1 MDKNAIKKY
10 AVWARQELLRRVA
23 ARAEGYGVSKD
34 ECLPASADA
43 VRGRLLTPAE
53 KTQRQKLLAVV
64 RKNGYEQVIEEAAYT
79 WFNRLIALR
88 FLEVNGYLP
97 SHVRVFTNEAGGFQP
112 QILAEALH
120 LELPGLDQDRVIAL
134 KQANDEDGLYKYLL
148 ITQCNALSAIL
159 PGMFQKIEDY
169 TELLFPDH
177 VLRNGSVI
185 ERMVHDIPES
195 DWKEQVQIIGWLY
208 QYYNTEPK
216 DQVFA
221 DLKKNIK
228 ITKEKIPAATQ
239 LFTPDWI
246 VRYMVENSLGR
257 IFINGQLSG
266 MGDGLSEPERIE
278 QEKQLAERMVWR
290 YYLPEAEQTPEVRA
304 QLRALAA
311 PGAPQTT
318 ARCPLPTLIDPCM
331 GSGHILAYAFDLLMQ
346 LYLAYG
352 YTPRDAVRCIL
363 QNNLYGLDID
373 ERAAQLAYFSV
384 MMKAVQYDPRFL
396 RRSSIPQPHVFAIA
410 QSNGIDRELL
420 EYFANG
426 DAGLQ
431 RDIETIMEQLQDA
444 KEYGSLLTV
453 SPADFGALY
462 ARFDQIIDEVSIH
475 KRPALEEL
483 LPVVQTAELLAG
495 QYDIV
500 CTNPPYMA
508 VSNASPKTQTYAK
521 NCFPDAK
528 SDLFACFILRCGQLA
543 RQNGYQAMI
552 TQHAWMFLSS
562 YEKLRARLQAVDT
575 INMAH
580 LGARAFDEIG
590 GEVVQTT
597 SFVMRQSHTAG
608 YKGTYC
614 RLVEPNT
621 QQGKEE
627 LFLAGENRY
636 VTAQDNFSKIA
647 GSPIAYWISN
657 IILKLLSGKC
667 ISNQMKACIGMRTG
681 DNERFLRLWYEVN
694 ARKIGRK
701 KKWVPYN
708 KGGEYRKW
716 YGNQEYI
723 VNWENDGN
731 EIKENTRRMYPQL
744 GDNLGWKISNEKQY
758 YQKHITWTDLT
769 TRGLSFRHVPEGFIF
784 DASANAAFSSEDIY
798 FSALGFL
805 NTKLVDEIA
814 QILNPTMHFKIGN
827 FNCLPMIASEGQ
839 VIGIVHKSINISEKD
854 WDTYETSWN
863 FRKNPLI

>member
-43 VRGRLLTPAE
+43 VRGRLLTPTE

-278 QEKQLAERMVWR
+278 QEKQLAERMGWR
-290 YYLPEAEQTPEVRA
+290 YYLPEAEQTPEVRV

-311 PGAPQTT
+311 PGAPQTA

-410 QSNGIDRELL
+410 QSNGIDKELL

-597 SFVMRQSHTAG
+597 SFVMRQSYTAG

-621 QQGKEE
+621 QQGKEAS
-627 LFLAGENRY
+627 FLAGESRY
-636 VTAQDNFSKIA
+636 TAVQDNFFKIPGA
-647 GSPIAYWISN
+647 PIAYWVSEKFIHLFEIGNISE
-657 IILKLLSGKC
+657 ILETREGLSPAN
-667 ISNQMKACIGMRTG
+667 S
-681 DNERFLRLWYEVN
+681 ERFLRFWYEISKEKQN
-694 ARKIGRK
+694 C
-701 KKWVPYN
+701 KWFPYQ
-708 KGGEYRKW
+708 KGGDYNKW
-716 YGNQEYI
+716 YGNHLYV
-723 VNWENDGN
+723 VNWENDGY
-731 EIKENTRRMYPQL
+731 EIKNNRDIETGRIRSHNYNGEFAFAEGL
-744 GDNLGWKISNEKQY
+744 
-758 YQKHITWTDLT
+758 TWTAISSSAA
-769 TRGLSFRHVPEGFIF
+769 SFRYVPVGFLF
-784 DASANAAFSSEDIY
+784 DSAGSM
-798 FSALGFL
+798 GFARTKENLLLAIGVL
-805 NTKLVDEIA
+805 NTKIA
-814 QILNPTMHFKIGN
+814 LEAFRFISPTIKFMPGQILQIPYKKDCACAEKI
-827 FNCLPMIASEGQ
+827 CD
-839 VIGIVHKSINISEKD
+839 IVEDNIRISEED
-854 WDTYETSWN
+854 WDSYEMSWN
-863 FRKNPLI
+863 YLQNPII

>member
-278 QEKQLAERMVWR
+278 QEKQLAERMGWR
-290 YYLPEAEQTPEVRA
+290 YYLPEAEQTPEVRV

-311 PGAPQTT
+311 PGAPQTA

-495 QYDIV
+495 QYDVV
-500 CTNPPYMA
+500 CTNPPYMGA
-508 VSNASPKTQTYAK
+508 GNMNARLSEYLKKKY
-521 NCFPDAK
+521 PDSKADA
-528 SDLFACFILRCGQLA
+528 STALMERALLFGTPNSLMT
-543 RQNGYQAMI
+543 MI
-552 TQHAWMFLSS
+552 NIPAWMFLSS
-562 YEKLRARLQAVDT
+562 FEKMRQKLILQNTIVNMVHPGRGIFGSDFGTTAFVIAKWHVDNYAGTYRRLFERQ
-575 INMAH
+575 
-580 LGARAFDEIG
+580 
-590 GEVVQTT
+590 GEVEGIEEREQAFL
-597 SFVMRQSHTAG
+597 SNKGHFIARQ
-608 YKGTYC
+608 
-614 RLVEPNT
+614 N
-621 QQGKEE
+621 
-627 LFLAGENRY
+627 
-636 VTAQDNFSKIA
+636 NFSKIP
-647 GSPIAYWISN
+647 GSPIAYWVSEAFFNDFTQGILIGKISAVSEG
-657 IILKLLSGKC
+657 IK
-667 ISNQMKACIGMRTG
+667 TG
-681 DNERFLRLWYEVN
+681 NNDLFLRLWYEVSSN
-694 ARKIGRK
+694 TFSFGKSNQGYR
-701 KKWVPYN
+701 WYPHH
-708 KGGEYRKW
+708 KGGEFRKW
-716 YGNQEYI
+716 YGNIEWV
-723 VNWENDGN
+723 VNWENDGQA
-731 EIKENTRRMYPQL
+731 IKSAMNSGLQGKSMYFRCFS
-744 GDNLGWKISNEKQY
+744 GWSKISSKGNPFRLYDKNFLFDSGAPSISNECLIY
-758 YQKHITWTDLT
+758 TI
-769 TRGLSFRHVPEGFIF
+769 
-784 DASANAAFSSEDIY
+784 AFFNSKVGAY
-798 FSALGFL
+798 FF
-805 NTKLVDEIA
+805 
-814 QILNPTMHFKIGN
+814 
-827 FNCLPMIASEGQ
+827 Q
-839 VIGIVHKSINISEKD
+839 VISPTLNLQVGDVKDIPLIIKQRGNIEEVARTCIIVSHMD
-854 WDTYETSWN
+854 WDLYETSWD
-863 FRKNPLI
+863 FKKHPLI